1 MSESVVLYNHSKG
14 ITDRPQAG
22 KEIDMI
28 ELAIACAAEHGNT
41 EEAKNDA
48 ANIYSSN
55 YEEYMEIWSAIE
67 AM

>member
-1 MSESVVLYNHSKG
+1 MTYKYYMMKNKLN
-14 ITDRPQAG
+14 DR

-28 ELAIACAAEHGNT
+28 ELAIAYAAAHGST
-41 EEAKNDA
+41 DEAKNDA

-55 YEEYMEIWSAIE
+55 YDEYMKIWAAIE

>member
-1 MSESVVLYNHSKG
+1 MSKSVVLYNHRKG
-14 ITDRPQAG
+14 ITDSPQAG

-28 ELAIACAAEHGNT
+28 ELAIAYAAAHGNT

-55 YEEYMEIWSAIE
+55 YDEYMEIWAAID

>member
-1 MSESVVLYNHSKG
+1 MVSYNHSKG

-22 KEIDMI
+22 KEMDMI
-28 ELAIACAAEHGNT
+28 ELAIAYAYEHGNT
-41 EEAKNDA
+41 EESKNDA

-55 YEEYMEIWSAIE
+55 YEAYMELWAAIE

>member
-1 MSESVVLYNHSKG
+1 MLLYNHSEG
-14 ITDRPQAG
+14 TTDSPQDG

-28 ELAIACAAEHGNT
+28 ELAIAYAAAHGNT
-41 EEAKNDA
+41 EESKNDA